1 MENDRQFKNILS
13 SRCLWELRKT
23 RREEAIV
30 KSRNK
35 SIRTTKNESQQI
47 QSFPLFSL
55 CMHLSQLI
63 GGMIQIKIFS
73 ILALSIYW
81 PDNFF
86 LWGMLSYLYCGTFSN
101 VPGLN
106 QRGAGRVFPSVPPLW
121 GGDYLFFLWR
131 TKFHMVENHCHRGKV
146 SEHFQGIWQAFQDIT
161 WEKNEQI

>member
-23 RREEAIV
+23 RREEVIV

-47 QSFPLFSL
+47 QPFPLFSL

-63 GGMIQIKIFS
+63 GGMIQIKVFS

-81 PDNFF
+81 LDDFFFFF
-86 LWGMLSYLYCGTFSN
+86 LWGMLSYLYCGTCSN

-106 QRGAGRVFPSVPPLW
+106 CWKSLSICTSSLGWRQSVFSLEDKILH
-121 GGDYLFFLWR
+121 G
-131 TKFHMVENHCHRGKV
+131 
-146 SEHFQGIWQAFQDIT
+146 
-161 WEKNEQI
+161 